1 MISYVREIPE
11 AGSHPRCENSL
22 CQIRNNDDTWTWCY
36 LDVREAL
43 AKAKE
48 LLMRL
53 EPDERLVVGTAYC
66 GQNLRTGEI
75 LELVPSE
82 DDLEIGGVKYGDYKE
97 DLLRIEPAD
106 FSSWPEGTPEHI
118 FGDVRRKEAG

>member
-1 MISYVREIPE
+1 MMTPGHGAILM
-11 AGSHPRCENSL
+11 CEKRWRKL
-22 CQIRNNDDTWTWCY
+22 RI
-36 LDVREAL
+36 LLREAL
-43 AKAKE
+43 AKAKD
-48 LLMRL
+48 LIMKL
-53 EPDERLVVGTAYC
+53 EPDERLIVGTAYC

-97 DLLRIEPAD
+97 ELLRIEPAV

-118 FGDVRRKEAG
+118 FGDV